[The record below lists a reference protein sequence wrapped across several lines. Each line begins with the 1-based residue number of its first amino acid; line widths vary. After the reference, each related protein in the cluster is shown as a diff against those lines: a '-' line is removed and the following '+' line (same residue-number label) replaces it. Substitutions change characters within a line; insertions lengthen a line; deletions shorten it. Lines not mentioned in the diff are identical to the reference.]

1 MTCPNDPK
9 PLPCPQLV
17 TTLLNGTDL
26 MALRPVGRPKDME
39 KREAILDAAMRLFAE
54 RGVEGVPV
62 EAIATAAGVSKVTI
76 YAGFKDKSAIL
87 EALVLRE
94 TARLAELVI
103 STSQT
108 DGPLADRLK
117 RFGAALVSMLS
128 EPCHQALDRC
138 LGVEAQRN
146 PALARR
152 FFEAGPG
159 HLRDILA
166 GMLIEAS
173 AAGEIDLPV
182 RARLPKIF
190 WAFGWAFRQ
199 SSGVFCVRP
208 RHRMCWQRAL
218 IAELICSSAPTLHSA
233 PRAYKPKAVFG
244 RATSAN
250 VTSSK
255 VDRNA
260 LTAFRPTD
268 GSTQG
273 PTIRHLC
280 PS

>member
-26 MALRPVGRPKDME
+26 MALRPLGRPKDME

-94 TARLAELVI
+94 TERLAELVV

-146 PALARR
+146 PAIARR

-173 AAGEIDLPV
+173 AAGEIDLPCARTAAEDLLGLWLGFSAIERRFLCQASAQDV
-182 RARLPKIF
+182 LAARVNRGVDLFIRAN
-190 WAFGWAFRQ
+190 
-199 SSGVFCVRP
+199 
-208 RHRMCWQRAL
+208 
-218 IAELICSSAPTLHSA
+218 
-233 PRAYKPKAVFG
+233 AV
-244 RATSAN
+244 
-250 VTSSK
+250 
-255 VDRNA
+255 
-260 LTAFRPTD
+260 
-268 GSTQG
+268 
-273 PTIRHLC
+273 
-280 PS
+280 